1 MSKCYHIVEIAVAY
15 WKNRLKR
22 IAARDAA
29 HFSLGSYI
37 FLSPT
42 RSPVLQSLTQ
52 DDVCWNTMNFISLH
66 TRDCYFCFFH
76 LTSNILC
83 LV

>member
-15 WKNRLKR
+15 WKIKR

-42 RSPVLQSLTQ
+42 RPPVLQSLTQ

>member
-15 WKNRLKR
+15 WKIKR

>member
-15 WKNRLKR
+15 WKIKR

-42 RSPVLQSLTQ
+42 RPPVLQSLTQ
-52 DDVCWNTMNFISLH
+52 DDVCWNE
-66 TRDCYFCFFH
+66 FH
-76 LTSNILC
+76 FVTHS
-83 LV
+83 